1 MKNIVVFGASNSR
14 NSVNQQLAQWAG
26 NQIENAT
33 VKVLDLNDYEMP
45 IYGVDKEMESGIPAE
60 ATQFLKD
67 IEEADALV
75 ISFAEHN
82 GNYSAAYKNIFDWAS
97 RADRSVYKNKPTFV
111 MSTSPGPGGAGSVIN
126 IAKGSLPYAG
136 AEVKGSF
143 SLPSFGQNFS
153 AEEGIVEG
161 ELKAKFDAEFSNFK
175 EAVYET
181 SIEA

>member
-14 NSVNQQLAQWAG
+14 NSINQQLAQWAG
-26 NQIENAT
+26 QQLEGAQ

-45 IYGVDKEMESGIPAE
+45 IYGIDKELASGIPAE

-136 AEVKGSF
+136 ADVKGSF